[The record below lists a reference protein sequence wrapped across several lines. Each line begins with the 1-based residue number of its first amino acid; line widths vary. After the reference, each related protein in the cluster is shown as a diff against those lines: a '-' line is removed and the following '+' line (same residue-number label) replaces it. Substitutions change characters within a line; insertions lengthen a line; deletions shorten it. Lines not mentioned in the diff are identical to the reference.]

1 MAALIISQVLF
12 ETDRIVLWP
21 GPKQKP
27 GPNLDDDKTI
37 TKGGNRRPRA
47 MTTEKTFS
55 PE

>member
-1 MAALIISQVLF
+1 MLF
-12 ETDRIVLWP
+12 DTDRIVLWP

-47 MTTEKTFS
+47 MTTEKIFS